1 MKKVIYAVVLTAS
14 IMFSLSIA
22 GNQKSANIIKVTTLI
37 ENTCISDRDDLN
49 SEHGVSMHIKFGDT
63 NILFDTGSSDNF
75 IKNAGKLNVD
85 INEVDV
91 LVISHAHIDH
101 GGGLNHF
108 LKVNS
113 KAKIY
118 MHENA
123 KKEYYYRDHNIGLD
137 NKLLS
142 KFSDRITYVSKDT
155 EIIPGVSLLSSF
167 GDKYLEPQNKNLYM
181 NDGNT
186 KKPDNMEHEIIL
198 VIQQD
203 NGLVVFSGCSH
214 NGILNMTD
222 AALKKFPGYSV
233 KAVFGGFHLAVPGTG
248 KMAESQ
254 ETVIKVAEIF
264 HKLPVEKIYTGHC
277 TGREAH
283 DVLKTVLKNKLES
296 FRTGS
301 VFQL

>member
-1 MKKVIYAVVLTAS
+1 
-14 IMFSLSIA
+14 MFNLSIA
-22 GNQKSANIIKVTTLI
+22 GKQKSVNTIEVTTLI
-37 ENTCISDRDDLN
+37 ENTCISDRHDLV

-63 NILFDTGSSDNF
+63 NILFDTGSSDKF

-85 INEVDV
+85 ISEVDI
-91 LVISHAHIDH
+91 LVISHAHRDH

-118 MHENA
+118 MHENV
-123 KKEYYYRDHNIGLD
+123 KKEYFYNEHYIGLD

-142 KFSDRITYVSKDT
+142 KFENRITFVNEDT

-167 GDKYLEPQNKNLYM
+167 GEKYLKPQNKNLFM
-181 NDGNT
+181 KDETTINA
-186 KKPDNMEHEIIL
+186 DNMEHEVIL
-198 VIQQD
+198 VLKQKE
-203 NGLVVFSGCSH
+203 GLVVFSGCSH

-222 AALKKFPGYSV
+222 AALKQFPKFTV
-233 KAVFGGFHLAVPGTG
+233 KAVFGGFHLAIPGTG

-254 ETVIKVAEIF
+254 ETVTKIVEF
-264 HKLPVEKIYTGHC
+264 FQRLPVEKIYTGHC
-277 TGREAH
+277 TGNEAFKILKN
-283 DVLKTVLKNKLES
+283 VLKHKLEP

-301 VFQL
+301 VFQI